1 MKTLDIFKPF
11 DYQKFTVE
19 LGIQKIQQ
27 TGGVLI
33 MDSTGLGKTITSL
46 TIALN
51 LEDTKK
57 VLVITPNKNKIG
69 WTNCIKQ
76 QKDLNVVLCGG
87 HNIDDSNDF
96 DLIIVDECHNYRNIT
111 AASYKKLWYTIRTQN
126 RIPNVIL
133 LSATPVQNTIE
144 EFKNTISLIPFKANT
159 FAYLFLGN
167 IINNITL
174 NTKIINNINRYKGDN
189 ISYQDINV
197 LVENN
202 FKNKKLM
209 EEIKSHLGEFCI
221 RNTREYISEMYPTD
235 MRAIGMFPTIIKN
248 NNSYNTSVEFYNL
261 VDYVYKVIGND
272 KLLPFARYNLQK
284 YSKQNDNYIG
294 MNGIMKSFLLKRL
307 DSSLIAFK
315 ESVIKMIDNIQ
326 MILAQYDKS
335 DFSNV
340 TIDNDEYCLPSSF
353 FDDCEKDIL
362 TLTEFLNKANVC
374 SLHDKEME
382 LLNIIKNS
390 TGKSII
396 FTEYKATLNTIC
408 SFLKKNDIKYI
419 SIDGNSDDSELDI
432 ISKEFDANLPKK
444 QQTNNYDV
452 LVCTDVMSEG
462 VNLHRAK
469 TLIHYDSK
477 WNPQKT
483 IQRNG
488 RVDRIFAEPIN
499 NHIINIYTFA
509 IDKFID
515 SIIKFENKINTKLE
529 LSDQL
534 LNFDWL
540 NYKNFE
546 NNEFKIGKKYYVE
559 KLGNKNI
566 YYGFKLNSGYN
577 LIILENYSTFYTF
590 GDKKSLYT
598 DKLQVK
604 IISEDTFGNNSNVGG
619 KVEYKYSDVFGY
631 RGRLIY
637 GDVLVKYIDINIH
650 DIRSINNSFLN
661 KNMIEIIA
669 KEIMLSKFDTEKIE
683 YFKKL
688 FNNLVNIQGY
698 NEIKYFQIVPEGIW
712 INES

>member
-1 MKTLDIFKPF
+1 MKTLNIFKPF

-87 HNIDDSNDF
+87 HNIDESGDF

-221 RNTREYISEMYPTD
+221 RNTREYISEMYPND

-248 NNSYNTSVEFYNL
+248 NNSYNTSVEFHKL

-272 KLLPFARYNLQK
+272 ELLPFAKYNLQK

-326 MILAQYDKS
+326 MILAQYDKLE
-335 DFSNV
+335 FSNV
-340 TIDNDEYCLPSSF
+340 TIDDNEYCLPSSF

-374 SLHDKEME
+374 PLHDKEME

-419 SIDGNSDDSELDI
+419 SIDGNSDDNELDI

-546 NNEFKIGKKYYVE
+546 NNEFEIGKKYYVE
-559 KLGNKNI
+559 KLEKKNI
-566 YYGFKLNSGYN
+566 YFGFKLNSGYN
-577 LIILENYSTFYTF
+577 LTISENYGAFYTL
-590 GDKKSLYT
+590 GDKKSLCT

-661 KNMIEIIA
+661 KNMIEIIT
-669 KEIMLSKFDTEKIE
+669 KEIILSKFDTEKIE

-712 INES
+712 MQD